1 MPRSRNQKSPSSS
14 IFWMFISQLLVYFW
28 SLSSQTHPCVDC
40 DKLNAGGQRKSST
53 GIERRLIEPSSEEQ
67 DTRTYR
73 INETFVMKISALAI
87 NNVLTI
93 LKHA

>member
-1 MPRSRNQKSPSSS
+1 MYWV
-14 IFWMFISQLLVYFW
+14 FVLQLLVYFW
-28 SLSSQTHPCVDC
+28 SLSSQIHPCVDC

-53 GIERRLIEPSSEEQ
+53 GIERRSIEPSSEEH
-67 DTRTYR
+67 DPRTYN
-73 INETFVMKISALAI
+73 INEILERFVKKSVMKISALTI